1 MCLSLL
7 PRQPLRFSLYHTH
20 TIFHH
25 SLDSHVKINYS
36 PYLIDIVLFGEIDS
50 LKHKAVVKGQSLI
63 LITHSPFSFTYTF
76 PGTDLHIIL
85 YKKETG
91 LWGALEVDVNDK
103 NELKILKNEAA
114 IQQEEIE
121 KKLNENRYDKVNS
134 FAHLLDSLLT
144 YSTV

>member
-1 MCLSLL
+1 M
-7 PRQPLRFSLYHTH
+7 
-20 TIFHH
+20 
-25 SLDSHVKINYS
+25 
-36 PYLIDIVLFGEIDS
+36 
-50 LKHKAVVKGQSLI
+50 
-63 LITHSPFSFTYTF
+63 
-76 PGTDLHIIL
+76 HIIL